1 MKENIHPKF
10 APCEVICACGNVF
23 ETRATKS
30 TLKVETCSVC
40 HPFWTG
46 KHKFVDTAGRIERF
60 NRKYA
65 GSKAATS
72 GQATAK

>member
-1 MKENIHPKF
+1 MKEGIHPKF
-10 APCEVICACGNVF
+10 APSEIICACGHKF
-23 ETRATKS
+23 ETRSTKAV
-30 TLKVETCSVC
+30 LKVETCSVC

-65 GSKAATS
+65 AKTTTQAAVPV
-72 GQATAK
+72 K

>member
-1 MKENIHPKF
+1 MKESIHPKF
-10 APCEVICACGNVF
+10 APCEVICACGSTF
-23 ETRATKS
+23 ETRSTKNV
-30 TLKVETCSVC
+30 LKIETCNVC

-65 GSKAATS
+65 AIKAT
-72 GQATAK
+72 GQPAAK

>member
-10 APCEVICACGNVF
+10 GPCEVICACGSTF
-23 ETRATKS
+23 HSRSTRNQI
-30 TLKVETCSVC
+30 KVETCNVC

-65 GSKAATS
+65 KVGTS
-72 GQATAK
+72 TAKK

>member
-10 APCEVICACGNVF
+10 GPCEVICACGSVYQ
-23 ETRATKS
+23 TRSTKN

-46 KHKFVDTAGRIERF
+46 KHKVLDTAGRIERF

-65 GSKAATS
+65 SKTAGQTS
-72 GQATAK
+72 K